1 MKNKKI
7 FDLSLCMEGVRQL
20 RVFGLVT
27 LILYIVVAFL
37 KPYNSNALSY
47 YHNNWIY
54 DPITYVPYIYMLF
67 MVVAPCF
74 TLYLFSFLLKR
85 SSSDFFHS
93 LPHKKICLFN
103 SFFTSIV
110 IWIFSI
116 EFVTVVSNMLFSK
129 IFDHGL
135 VFKAGDIIMP
145 CIGIFIASITV
156 CAGVLIAVSITG
168 NLLSNIVVSGL
179 ILIAPKLF
187 VEFSLSKVEDLTN
200 YVFDKGSFMPVLTGR
215 YNLVTS
221 FMSEIDVEN
230 MHNVIYQLYT
240 FILFVIMYAIAL
252 FLFNKRKSE
261 VAGNAAS
268 NHILQSVYRIFFTMV
283 LCLIPM
289 GMLVDGGDETYIISW
304 YVVIVIFYFIYEI
317 VTTKSVR
324 KLYKIVPGIVV
335 VVFLNIILVN
345 GIRMTVDNIL
355 EYKPEVKNISAVY
368 LEEYGLNGWKKDYF
382 DSYSMKVADY
392 DFRVEDEDGIKTVSK
407 ALDET
412 IKHKDRYWAENS
424 YSFRVCFEEKSGE
437 KYYRNIEIK
446 SSDVKDIIKNAI
458 VDNKEYLADLP
469 DADSVKHL
477 DYTWDYGL
485 VIDNKLSND
494 DLIDIYKAYRVDY
507 AKMTDYEKV
516 AFRYGFED
524 EPSSSVCNINLLLQ
538 TEENDEYINISV
550 DEKMENSYKALLDI
564 IREKEVV
571 NLKEDVESFKDLV
584 IQNEDV
590 YVWTAKGNYIKVDKD
605 LTNYGFSSAEDEKMF
620 FEYMDELSEYAITDA
635 EKYMR
640 ASYGQQSI
648 NFKLS
653 GFLKVGDKEYEYIRL
668 YFDKNDK
675 TSELAEKI
683 ESLMDAAH

>member
-1 MKNKKI
+1 MENKKI
-7 FDLSLCMEGVRQL
+7 FSLSLCKEGIRQL

-27 LILYIVVAFL
+27 LVLYVAIAFL
-37 KPYNSNALSY
+37 VPYNYAARFQLKNDVYTLTDYASHLYA
-47 YHNNWIY
+47 IF
-54 DPITYVPYIYMLF
+54 ML
-67 MVVAPCF
+67 VAPCF
-74 TLYLFSFLLKR
+74 VLYLFSFLLKR
-85 SSSDFFHS
+85 NASDFFHS
-93 LPHKKICLFN
+93 IPHKKICLFN
-103 SFFTSIV
+103 SFFMAIV
-110 IWIFSI
+110 AWIFII
-116 EFVTVVSNMLFSK
+116 EFGTLALSMLFSK
-129 IFDHGL
+129 IFISGISFNH
-135 VFKAGDIIMP
+135 FNIIMT
-145 CIGIFIASITV
+145 CLGIFIASITV

-168 NLLSNIVVSGL
+168 NCLSNIVVSGL

-187 VEFSLSKVEDLTN
+187 VEFFLEAVQYLT
-200 YVFDKGSFMPVLTGR
+200 YQVFDKESFMPVLTGR

-221 FMSEIDVEN
+221 FMSENDLEN

-268 NHILQSVYRIFFTMV
+268 NHILQSVYRIFFTMI
-283 LCLIPM
+283 LCLMPI
-289 GMLVDGGDETYIISW
+289 GMIVENESSAYPVSLYVIIL
-304 YVVIVIFYFIYEI
+304 ILYFVYEI

-324 KLYKIVPGIVV
+324 KLYKILPGIVV
-335 VVFLNIILVN
+335 VVILNIALVV
-345 GIRMTVDNIL
+345 GIRMTVDNVL
-355 EYKPEVKNISAVY
+355 KYTPEVKNISAVY
-368 LEEYGLNGWKKDYF
+368 LKQCRYYDRSYGR
-382 DSYSMKVADY
+382 AEY
-392 DFRVEDEDGIKTVSK
+392 DFRVEDEDGIKTVCK

-412 IKHKDRYWAENS
+412 IRHKGNNGVDA
-424 YSFRVCFEEKSGE
+424 YSFRVCFEEKGGE
-437 KYYRNIEIK
+437 KYYRNIEIE
-446 SSDVKDIIKNAI
+446 SSDVKDIIKNA
-458 VDNKEYLADLP
+458 VVENKEYLTDLP
-469 DADSVKHL
+469 DADSFKSIG
-477 DYTWDYGL
+477 YTWANGI
-485 VIDNKLSND
+485 VIDNKLKND

-507 AKMTDYEKV
+507 ANMTDYEKV

-524 EPSSSVCNINLLLQ
+524 KPSSSVCNINFLLQ

-571 NLKEDVESFKDLV
+571 NLKEEVESFKDLV

-590 YVWTAKGNYIKVDKD
+590 YVYTANGNYIKVDKD

-640 ASYGQQSI
+640 ASYGHQSI

-653 GFLKVGDKEYEYIRL
+653 GFLKVGDKECEHIRL

>member
-7 FDLSLCMEGVRQL
+7 FSLSLCKEGVRQL

-27 LILYIVVAFL
+27 LVLYVAIAFL
-37 KPYNSNALSY
+37 
-47 YHNNWIY
+47 
-54 DPITYVPYIYMLF
+54 VPFDYAVHFHLKNDVYTLTDYASHLYAIFML
-67 MVVAPCF
+67 VAPCF

-85 SSSDFFHS
+85 NASDFFHS
-93 LPHKKICLFN
+93 IPHKKICLFN
-103 SFFTSIV
+103 SFFMAIV
-110 IWIFSI
+110 AWIFI
-116 EFVTVVSNMLFSK
+116 IDFGTLAVSMLFSK
-129 IFDHGL
+129 IFI
-135 VFKAGDIIMP
+135 AGISFNHFNIIMT
-145 CIGIFIASITV
+145 CLGIFIASITV

-187 VEFSLSKVEDLTN
+187 VEFFLEAVQYLT
-200 YVFDKGSFMPVLTGR
+200 YQVFDKESFMPVLTGR

-221 FMSEIDVEN
+221 FMSEMDVEN

-268 NHILQSVYRIFFTMV
+268 NHILQSVYRIFFTMI
-283 LCLIPM
+283 LCLMPI
-289 GMLVDGGDETYIISW
+289 GMIVENESSAYPVSLYVIIL
-304 YVVIVIFYFIYEI
+304 ILYFVYEI

-335 VVFLNIILVN
+335 VVILNIALVV

-368 LEEYGLNGWKKDYF
+368 LEQGRYYGHFYGR
-382 DSYSMKVADY
+382 AEY
-392 DFRVEDEDGIKTVSK
+392 DFRVEDEDGIKTVCK

-412 IKHKDRYWAENS
+412 IRHKGNNWVDA
-424 YSFRVCFEEKSGE
+424 YSFRVCFEEKGGE

-446 SSDVKDIIKNAI
+446 SSDVKDIIKNA
-458 VDNKEYLADLP
+458 VVENKEYLADLP
-469 DADSVKHL
+469 DADSFKSIG
-477 DYTWDYGL
+477 YTWANGI
-485 VIDNKLSND
+485 VIDNKLKND

-507 AKMTDYEKV
+507 ANMTDYEKV

-524 EPSSSVCNINLLLQ
+524 KPSSSVCNINFLLQ

-564 IREKEVV
+564 IREQEVF
-571 NLKEDVESFKDLV
+571 NLKEEVESFKDLV
-584 IQNEDV
+584 IQNEDAYV
-590 YVWTAKGNYIKVDKD
+590 YTENGKYIKVDKD

-620 FEYMDELSEYAITDA
+620 FEYMDELLEYAITDA
-635 EKYMR
+635 EKYIR
-640 ASYGQQSI
+640 ASYGHQSI

-653 GFLKVGDKEYEYIRL
+653 GFLKVGDKEYEHIRL
-668 YFDKNDK
+668 YFEKNDK

-683 ESLMDAAH
+683 ESIMDAAH

>member
-27 LILYIVVAFL
+27 LALYVAIAFL
-37 KPYNSNALSY
+37 VTINYGSWFSLKNYAYTLTDYAPHLYA
-47 YHNNWIY
+47 IF
-54 DPITYVPYIYMLF
+54 ML
-67 MVVAPCF
+67 VAPCF

-85 SSSDFFHS
+85 NASDFFHS
-93 LPHKKICLFN
+93 IPHKKICLFN
-103 SFFTSIV
+103 SFFMAI
-110 IWIFSI
+110 IAWIFI
-116 EFVTVVSNMLFSK
+116 IDFGTLAVSMLFSK
-129 IFDHGL
+129 IFI
-135 VFKAGDIIMP
+135 AGISFNHFNIIMT
-145 CIGIFIASITV
+145 CLGIFIASITV
-156 CAGVLIAVSITG
+156 CAGMLIAVSITG
-168 NLLSNIVVSGL
+168 NRLSNIVVSGL

-187 VEFSLSKVEDLTN
+187 VEFFLDAVQNLT
-200 YVFDKGSFMPVLTGR
+200 YQVFDKESFMPVLTGR

-268 NHILQSVYRIFFTMV
+268 NHILQSVYRIFFTMI
-283 LCLIPM
+283 LCLMPI
-289 GMLVDGGDETYIISW
+289 GMIVENESSAYPVSLYVIIL
-304 YVVIVIFYFIYEI
+304 ILYFVYEI

-368 LEEYGLNGWKKDYF
+368 LEQGRYYGHFYGR
-382 DSYSMKVADY
+382 AEY
-392 DFRVEDEDGIKTVSK
+392 DFRVEDEDGIKTVCK

-412 IKHKDRYWAENS
+412 IKHKGHNWDVDT
-424 YSFRVCFEEKSGE
+424 YSFRVCFEEKGGE
-437 KYYRNIEIK
+437 KHYRNIEIK
-446 SSDVKDIIKNAI
+446 TSDVKDIIIKSAVI
-458 VDNKEYLADLP
+458 ENKEYLADLP
-469 DADSVKHL
+469 DADSVKPL
-477 DYTWDYGL
+477 DYTWGYGL

-524 EPSSSVCNINLLLQ
+524 KPSSSVCNIKFLLQ
-538 TEENDEYINISV
+538 TEEDDEYINISV
-550 DEKMENSYKALLDI
+550 DEKMENSYKDLLDI

-571 NLKEDVESFKDLV
+571 NLKEEVESFKDLV

-590 YVWTAKGNYIKVDKD
+590 YVWTAKGNYIKVDKN

-620 FEYMDELSEYAITDA
+620 FEYMDELLEYAITDA

-640 ASYGQQSI
+640 APYGHQSI

-653 GFLKVGDKEYEYIRL
+653 GFLKVGDKEYEHIRL

-683 ESLMDAAH
+683 ESIIEDVH